1 MSQQL
6 LETPLKNLIKNV
18 VSHKLAKISDRKSRK
33 IEKLSLS
40 MNKKVSLSLT
50 TTKMSAV
57 FKVVGGASAELNK
70 TQEAYKTPMKK
81 AILSSEKTQ
90 TIHHMSSMAL
100 QQTE

>member
-1 MSQQL
+1 
-6 LETPLKNLIKNV
+6 
-18 VSHKLAKISDRKSRK
+18 
-33 IEKLSLS
+33 